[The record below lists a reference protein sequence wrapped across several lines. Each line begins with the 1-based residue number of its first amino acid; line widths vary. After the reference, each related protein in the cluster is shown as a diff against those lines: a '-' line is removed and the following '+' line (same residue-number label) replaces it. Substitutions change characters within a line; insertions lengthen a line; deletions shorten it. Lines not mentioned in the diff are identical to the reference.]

1 MDLITIFNATVSDI
15 RIRDFVKKYEE
26 EEMTYP
32 LWQRYDKW
40 SGHYKRVFIRSLL
53 EGKDIP
59 KIYTCED
66 PKDNFKEYIL
76 DGGHRTRAIVE
87 FIHGV
92 FSIPLKDDNWYVF
105 TQREG
110 GPTVKPEGRGS
121 ATNQTLLLPEVLQ
134 TRLLRTQLQVVSYS
148 GLDDDTPRK
157 IFNELNHQ
165 RAMTVPEHVNM
176 HSSRLVDGLR
186 ELAEGDIVKNL
197 VSLVP
202 KFKISN
208 HEFYKFLVAM
218 FSITERP
225 DDEAFKYC
233 EPTSLREYVIGD
245 GTKDDKGKSTN
256 DAQFTEEEM
265 EVLLPNFKDSLQVFT
280 EVLKQIQP
288 TKIHETGY
296 VYSLFQY
303 VHHNQGVGV
312 DVLSKLVKTFVEQV
326 NAYKGQEKQ
335 IDKIMKHPS
344 SSLETI
350 SQKKI
355 ELDALREATGPH
367 IVEWSATTQT
377 HPCGSSNMRTRHRVL
392 INHLQY

>member
-26 EEMTYP
+26 GEMTYP

-40 SGHYKRVFIRSLL
+40 STLYKRVFIRSLL

-66 PKDNFKEYIL
+66 PEDSFKEYIL

-87 FIHGV
+87 FIHGK
-92 FSIPLKDDNWYVF
+92 FSIPLNDKNWYVF
-105 TQREG
+105 TQLEDG
-110 GPTVKPEGRGS
+110 STVKPVGRGS
-121 ATNQTLLLPEVLQ
+121 TTNQTILLPEVLQ

-148 GLDDDTPRK
+148 GLDDDTSRT

-165 RAMTVPEHVNM
+165 RAMTVPELVNM

-208 HEFYKFLVAM
+208 HEFYKPLVAM

-225 DDEAFKYC
+225 GEEAFKYC
-233 EPTSLREYVIGD
+233 EPASLILYVQGD
-245 GTKDDKGKSTN
+245 GTDDDKGKQKN

-265 EVLLPNFKDSLQVFT
+265 DVLLPNFVESLNVFA
-280 EVLKQIQP
+280 EVLEQIQP
-288 TKIHETGY
+288 TKINGTGD

-303 VHHNQGVGV
+303 VHHNQSVGV
-312 DVLSKLVKTFVEQV
+312 DTLSERVKTFVERV

-350 SQKKI
+350 RQKKI

-367 IVEWSATTQT
+367 IVEWTATTQNN
-377 HPCGSSNMRTRHRVL
+377 PCGCSNMRTRHRVL
-392 INHLQY
+392 INHLQ